1 LAEKD
6 EALMIKNLVFLMP
19 SSMRENFEHVALQ
32 LKMLMTTT
40 TRIRKSL
47 EEGTDEQVQEA
58 MEESANTGMGQQVLK
73 QAVVEAS
80 KELANIRRCQQTWVA
95 NTEKRLDRLQRSAEL
110 AEHAQQQL
118 IALEAQLERI
128 GASQN
133 DKSKKVL
140 MGLAEGNDKSL
151 MHSVFSGWLGVFL
164 KVKAEAVIRNKFEKQ
179 LEDAERKLFEYKER
193 QLGNVRGTLMR
204 QARES
209 TEGLLSMCMAVWTKY
224 VADIKLWGDTDAA
237 LKSVEGKL
245 TEFSSEQAA
254 NTKRVMARMGADQD
268 ATLVSLTFGNW
279 VKFSEDYKKDK
290 EFEDAV
296 KAAEKQVQ
304 EHMAKKK
311 EDTKTVLNRI
321 NGATD
326 SGLLSMMVTYWQQ
339 YCKEEKKMREKEEM
353 LGGATGKFKS
363 LQERQIGNAR
373 GVQTK
378 VN

>member
-1 LAEKD
+1 
-6 EALMIKNLVFLMP
+6 
-19 SSMRENFEHVALQ
+19 
-32 LKMLMTTT
+32 
-40 TRIRKSL
+40 
-47 EEGTDEQVQEA
+47 
-58 MEESANTGMGQQVLK
+58 
-73 QAVVEAS
+73 
-80 KELANIRRCQQTWVA
+80 
-95 NTEKRLDRLQRSAEL
+95 
-110 AEHAQQQL
+110 
-118 IALEAQLERI
+118 
-128 GASQN
+128 
-133 DKSKKVL
+133 
-140 MGLAEGNDKSL
+140 
-151 MHSVFSGWLGVFL
+151 
-164 KVKAEAVIRNKFEKQ
+164 
-179 LEDAERKLFEYKER
+179 
-193 QLGNVRGTLMR
+193 
-204 QARES
+204 
-209 TEGLLSMCMAVWTKY
+209 
-224 VADIKLWGDTDAA
+224 
-237 LKSVEGKL
+237 
-245 TEFSSEQAA
+245 
-254 NTKRVMARMGADQD
+254 MGADQD

-378 VN
+378 VNEQIAANLTLRVFQSWLLESKINRMEKYYTTRLDGKRKQLHSVQTLFKSFAEQLEKGLRDVDGDSSGRKHSRRQSHGLTKGEGSVSLPDIHARQGLPAV